1 MQSSAMETE
10 IKTVSSCEVG
20 KGVGEWGLT
29 GWGHKGTFWG
39 GGSVLYHDRNVP

>member
-1 MQSSAMETE
+1 METE
-10 IKTVSSCEVG
+10 IKIVVSSEVG

-39 GGSVLYHDRNVP
+39 DGFNQRASLRVL